1 VGAAERVAESVAE
14 IYSDG
19 FADAARMR
27 REDFSRRRKI
37 GPGDVVGVVA
47 CRRGAA
53 AGLELRRLRAEG
65 LRCAEASP
73 SAFSRAR
80 RKVSASAVAS
90 LAGSHAARVYR
101 DGAFLRL
108 PGGLVPVAVD
118 GTTVPVPTNAATLAA
133 FGAPGCNAGSR
144 PQASMGLSC
153 AYDPL
158 NCQILSLEV
167 CPGSFDERAHVARHV
182 ERARA
187 AVGGAPLLVPPGRGY
202 PSLPPLAG
210 LAASGA
216 LFVARCGAGFL
227 AGEFRECRREG
238 GDLDVEV
245 GLTRSRLS
253 SHPAGVRD
261 ALAGTSLRLRLAVV
275 PGGGGRPDQMIATNV
290 PRSTYGSPAALAA
303 AYAWRWPV
311 ETCFQKL
318 KGRMSLET
326 SWTSP
331 DPEML
336 AQGAHVTAWV
346 LNMAED
352 LAAEATA
359 RAAAS
364 GRGGPG
370 VRASLSACA
379 GALRQEMPALLR
391 ADRAWRLGLARALVE
406 ESSRHLVPVREGRS
420 SPREG
425 LRRGCGRRPSN
436 THKPAL

>member
-1 VGAAERVAESVAE
+1 
-14 IYSDG
+14 
-19 FADAARMR
+19 M
-27 REDFSRRRKI
+27 
-37 GPGDVVGVVA
+37 
-47 CRRGAA
+47 
-53 AGLELRRLRAEG
+53 
-65 LRCAEASP
+65 
-73 SAFSRAR
+73 
-80 RKVSASAVAS
+80 
-90 LAGSHAARVYR
+90 
-101 DGAFLRL
+101 
-108 PGGLVPVAVD
+108 
-118 GTTVPVPTNAATLAA
+118 
-133 FGAPGCNAGSR
+133 
-144 PQASMGLSC
+144 
-153 AYDPL
+153 
-158 NCQILSLEV
+158 
-167 CPGSFDERAHVARHV
+167 

-202 PSLPPLAG
+202 PSLPLLAG

-275 PGGGGRPDQMIATNV
+275 PGGGGRPDQMLATNV

-336 AQGAHVTAWV
+336 AQDARPRRGVVPPPRAGEGGA
-346 LNMAED
+346 L
-352 LAAEATA
+352 LAAGGAQEGVRPQAEQHPQA
-359 RAAAS
+359 GPLS
-364 GRGGPG
+364 PGRRKTGGPG
-370 VRASLSACA
+370 GRGEWA
-379 GALRQEMPALLR
+379 GA
-391 ADRAWRLGLARALVE
+391 
-406 ESSRHLVPVREGRS
+406 
-420 SPREG
+420 
-425 LRRGCGRRPSN
+425 
-436 THKPAL
+436 